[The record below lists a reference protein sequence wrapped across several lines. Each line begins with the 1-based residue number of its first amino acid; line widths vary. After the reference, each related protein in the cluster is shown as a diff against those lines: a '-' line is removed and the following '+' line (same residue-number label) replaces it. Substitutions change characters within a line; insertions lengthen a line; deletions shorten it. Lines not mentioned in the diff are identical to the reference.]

1 MTNLQKRS
9 LLKAAALSAVSLAVL
24 AGCGKKE
31 EAVAPAA
38 APVAAAA
45 AEPLKIGFMYV
56 SPVGDGGWTFQHE
69 KARLALQAEF
79 GDKIQTSLVESVP
92 EGPDAERV
100 LRDMVGQGNKLVFA
114 TSFGYMEPVQKVAAD
129 SKAVKFEHATGY
141 QRSDNVATYNARFH
155 EGRAVCGTIAGHLSK
170 TGKAGY
176 IGSFPIP
183 EVVLGI
189 NSFVLAARKVN
200 PAFEITPV
208 YISTWNDPAKE
219 ADAARAMIDQGIDI
233 IAQHTDGPAALQVA
247 EERGIVGGFGQ
258 GADMSAFAPKA
269 QLTSII
275 DNWGP
280 TYVESAEAVIAG
292 TWASADRWPGL
303 KEGEVQIGPYNASI
317 PADVVAA
324 AEAIKAGQIDG
335 SFNIFTGPIN
345 DHTGAEKVAAG
356 VTLTDAELL
365 SMDWYVEGVNPPA

>member
-1 MTNLQKRS
+1 MTLSRRNV
-9 LLKAAALSAVSLAVL
+9 LKA
-24 AGCGKKE
+24 G
-31 EAVAPAA
+31 
-38 APVAAAA
+38 AAAA
-45 AEPLKIGFMYV
+45 ALPLIGTKAFAQTEPLKVGFMLIGT
-56 SPVGDGGWTFQHE
+56 PNDNGWNHGHAVGAKFMKDTLGD
-69 KARLALQAEF
+69 AVAEPT
-79 GDKIQTSLVESVP
+79 IVEQVP
-92 EGPDAERV
+92 EGPDCERV
-100 LRDMVGQGNKLVFA
+100 LRELAQSGHKLIFA
-114 TSFGYMEPVQKVAAD
+114 TSFGYGDYVIKVAQQFPD
-129 SKAVKFEHATGY
+129 VKFEHATGY
-141 QRSDNVATYNARFH
+141 QRSDNVATYNARFY
-155 EGRAVCGTIAGHLSK
+155 EGRAVCGTIAGHLSQ

-183 EVVLGI
+183 EVVMGI
-189 NSFVLAARKVN
+189 NAFVLAARKVK
-200 PAFEITPV
+200 PDFTITPV

-258 GADMSAFAPKA
+258 GADMGAFAPNA

-280 TYVESAEAVIAG
+280 TYVKSAQAVIDG

-303 KEGEVQIGPYNASI
+303 KEGEVQIGAYGPK
-317 PADVVAA
+317 VTEEVKAA
-324 AEAIKAGQIDG
+324 AEAVRTGQIDG
-335 SFNIFTGPIN
+335 SLHIFTGPIN
-345 DHTGAEKVAAG
+345 DHTGAEKVPAG

>member
-1 MTNLQKRS
+1 MS
-9 LLKAAALSAVSLAVL
+9 LNRRNMLKAGVVAAALPLLGSRAFAQ
-24 AGCGKKE
+24 G
-31 EAVAPAA
+31 
-38 APVAAAA
+38 
-45 AEPLKIGFMYV
+45 EPLKVGFIYIGTINDNGWNYAHNQGRLYLEEQLGDAVETTYV
-56 SPVGDGGWTFQHE
+56 E
-69 KARLALQAEF
+69 N
-79 GDKIQTSLVESVP
+79 VP
-92 EGPDAERV
+92 EGPDCERV
-100 LRDMVGQGNKLVFA
+100 LRELAQSGHKLIFA
-114 TSFGYMEPVQKVAAD
+114 TSFGYGDYVIKVAEQFPD
-129 SKAVKFEHATGY
+129 VKFEHATGY
-141 QRSDNVATYNARFH
+141 QRSANVATYNARFH

-183 EVVLGI
+183 EVVMGV
-189 NSFVLAARKVN
+189 NAFVLAARKVN
-200 PAFEITPV
+200 PDFTITPV

-219 ADAARAMIDQGIDI
+219 ADAARAMIDQGIDVI
-233 IAQHTDGPAALQVA
+233 TQHTDGPAALQVA

-280 TYVESAEAVIAG
+280 HYAKTAQAVIDG
-292 TWASADRWPGL
+292 TWESKDSWPGL
-303 KEGEVQIGPYNASI
+303 AEGEVQIGAYNESI

-324 AEAIKAGQIDG
+324 AEAVKNGQIDG

-365 SMDWYVEGVNPPA
+365 SMDWYVEGVIPPA

>member
-1 MTNLQKRS
+1 MTLNRRN
-9 LLKAAALSAVSLAVL
+9 LLKIGGAAAALPLLGSKAFAQN
-24 AGCGKKE
+24 
-31 EAVAPAA
+31 
-38 APVAAAA
+38 
-45 AEPLKIGFMYV
+45 EPLKVGFMYIGTINDNGWNYAHNQGRLYLEEQL
-56 SPVGDGGWTFQHE
+56 GD
-69 KARLALQAEF
+69 A
-79 GDKIQTSLVESVP
+79 VETTYVENVP
-92 EGPDAERV
+92 EGPDSERV
-100 LRDMVGQGNKLVFA
+100 LRELAQSGHKLIFA
-114 TSFGYMEPVQKVAAD
+114 TSFGYGDYVIKVAEQFPD
-129 SKAVKFEHATGY
+129 VVFEHATGY
-141 QRSDNVATYNARFH
+141 MRSANVGTYNARFH
-155 EGRAVCGTIAGHLSK
+155 EGRAVCGTIAGHMSQ

-183 EVVLGI
+183 EVVMGI

-200 PAFEITPV
+200 PDFTITPV

-233 IAQHTDGPAALQVA
+233 ITQHTDGPAALQVA

-258 GADMSAFAPKA
+258 GADMSAFAPQA

-280 TYVESAEAVIAG
+280 HYVKTAQAVIDG
-292 TWASADRWPGL
+292 TWESKDSWPGL
-303 KEGEVQIGPYNASI
+303 AEGEVQIGPYNERI

-324 AEAIKAGQIDG
+324 AEAVKNGQIDG

-345 DHTGAEKVAAG
+345 DHTGAEKVPAG

-365 SMDWYVEGVNPPA
+365 SMDWYVEGVIPPA